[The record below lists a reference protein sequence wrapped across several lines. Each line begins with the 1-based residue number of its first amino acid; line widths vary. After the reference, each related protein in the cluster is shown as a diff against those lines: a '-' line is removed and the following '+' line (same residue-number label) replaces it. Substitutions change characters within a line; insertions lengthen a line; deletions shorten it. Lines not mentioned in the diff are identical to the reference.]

1 MALAVWVLVQ
11 DAQLGLGGV
20 RLQPVTYCGPVL
32 HESEHDEYMHPIEL
46 VPPLDAHSSPVGR
59 LFMQS
64 VHAPADRLPQLDR
77 YCPTGQLLAKVV
89 QLPVQPPA
97 LVEESMK
104 TSLDCNLGRCI
115 G

>member
-11 DAQLGLGGV
+11 DAQMGLGGV

-77 YCPTGQLLAKVV
+77 YCPNGQLFAKVV
-89 QLPVQPPA
+89 QLPGQPPA
-97 LVEESMK
+97 LVEDQ
-104 TSLDCNLGRCI
+104 LDCNLERCI